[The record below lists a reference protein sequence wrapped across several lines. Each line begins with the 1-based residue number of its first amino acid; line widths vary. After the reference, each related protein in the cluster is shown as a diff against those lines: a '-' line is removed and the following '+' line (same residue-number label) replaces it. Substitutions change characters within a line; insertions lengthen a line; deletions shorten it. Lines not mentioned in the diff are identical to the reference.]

1 MVSGREPVSAARAA
15 NGFARRQSRTRCFL
29 EAATNAKALARLLE
43 SDLRKAFSGGEFET
57 FYQPLFHLAGGVV
70 SGSEVLL
77 RWRHPERE
85 LVSPTEFIPL
95 AEETG

>member
-43 SDLRKAFSGGEFET
+43 SDLRKAFSGGEFEI

-77 RWRHPERE
+77 RWRHPERG